1 MSKPLLCYWGVIQM
15 ILEWVPIIVQTA
27 ILLVAIVVAFMRGIA
42 RQAVSESRLSD
53 LRADHVKLAGK
64 VDGISRSVA
73 RIEGSMSKKGAA

>member
-1 MSKPLLCYWGVIQM
+1 MLCYWGVIQM

-27 ILLVAIVVAFMRGIA
+27 ILLVAIVVAFMRGVA

>member
-1 MSKPLLCYWGVIQM
+1 MLCFSVEIQM
-15 ILEWVPIIVQTA
+15 TAVINWLPIVLQTA

-42 RQAVSESRLSD
+42 RQAVSESRLAD
-53 LRADHVKLAGK
+53 LRTDHQTLSGK

>member
-1 MSKPLLCYWGVIQM
+1 MLCYWGVIQM

-27 ILLVAIVVAFMRGIA
+27 ILLVAIVVAFMRSVA

>member
-1 MSKPLLCYWGVIQM
+1 MLYYWGE
-15 ILEWVPIIVQTA
+15 ILMSLTEWLPIIIQTA

-42 RQAVSESRLSD
+42 RQAVTESQLKD
-53 LRADHVKLAGK
+53 LRDDHTMLSRK

>member
-27 ILLVAIVVAFMRGIA
+27 ILLVAIVVAFMRSVA